1 MLLDIVVILML
12 SMTVVFCWRLNRKI
26 VELKDSRKDLKNL
39 VQALDNSILQTHK
52 SLASLKE
59 ASSTA
64 ASQLD
69 AHTKLSKELVNDLS
83 FMNGSA
89 SKLADRLESA
99 ISRAKIV
106 IQEDILAEEEQAG
119 QKISSTSG
127 KVSNKV
133 STKEAKDA
141 EKPKKAT
148 STSRTKRTRIAKKVA
163 VKPGTVVLQQEFGE

>member
-12 SMTVVFCWRLNRKI
+12 SMTVVFCWQLNRKI

-39 VQALDNSILQTHK
+39 VQALDNSIIQTHK

-59 ASSTA
+59 ASSKA

-99 ISRAKIV
+99 ISRVKIV
-106 IQEDILAEEEQAG
+106 IQENILAEEQQAG

-127 KVSNKV
+127 KVS
-133 STKEAKDA
+133 TKGAKDA

-148 STSRTKRTRIAKKVA
+148 STSRTKRTGKAKKV
-163 VKPGTVVLQQEFGE
+163 VVTPGTVVLQQEFVE